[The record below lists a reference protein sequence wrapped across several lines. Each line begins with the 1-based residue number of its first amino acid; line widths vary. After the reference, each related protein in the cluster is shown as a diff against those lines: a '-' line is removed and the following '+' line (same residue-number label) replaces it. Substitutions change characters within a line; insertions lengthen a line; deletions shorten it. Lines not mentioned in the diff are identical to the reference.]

1 MRAQVEQEQ
10 QSLFRTAERYLL
22 HYPDWCEALKDLT
35 GASAS
40 NIADTIVHRRYRAGR
55 PTERIALRRYM
66 LHVLVARVEQCLA
79 RLTPREHEFVRRYYW
94 RKDEHRMHLYQVAD
108 EMGLHRDTASQMRR
122 LVVQT
127 MMAVL
132 QGDGADVSA

>member
-1 MRAQVEQEQ
+1 MQAQVEQEQ

-22 HYPDWCEALKDLT
+22 HYPDWCEALKHMV
-35 GASAS
+35 GPSAS

-66 LHVLVARVEQCLA
+66 LHVLVARVEECLA

-94 RKDEHRMHLYQVAD
+94 GKDRLNLYVVAD
-108 EMGLHRDTASQMRR
+108 QMGLHRDTASQIRR
-122 LVVQT
+122 SVVQT
-127 MMAVL
+127 MIDAL
-132 QGDGADVSA
+132 EGT